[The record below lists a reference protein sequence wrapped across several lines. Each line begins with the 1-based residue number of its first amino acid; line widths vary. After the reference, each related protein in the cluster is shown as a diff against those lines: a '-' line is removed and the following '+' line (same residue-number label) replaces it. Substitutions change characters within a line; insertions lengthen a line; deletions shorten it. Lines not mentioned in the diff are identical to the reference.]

1 MVSVIIPVYNTDKY
15 LSYCLDSL
23 IKQSINQIEI
33 ICVNDCSSDNSK
45 EIIKEYALKDKRVIL
60 IDNKIKH
67 GAGISRNIG
76 LNIAKGEYVFFMD
89 SDDYI
94 SNNFLEELYNTAKKY
109 DSDYVSSLNIYDVV
123 DSKEYVSH
131 LNKVSFLDSND
142 LEGISN
148 ANIKNLS
155 PTNKET
161 IEESTWS
168 KLWRRDFLINNN
180 IYYSS
185 ILCYQD
191 TEQFFKSLIH
201 NPKISFNHKPIYY
214 YRQHI
219 HTISTKKN
227 SDINYFKTLFVL
239 LRNCIDYYKQDSKY
253 MPYLIKNFFELSNRA
268 LEKFADKN
276 LALNTF
282 VEELKL
288 LDLDESYFLNKTE
301 YLKYKDI
308 ISIHNCSQ
316 LVSKDYAYQ
325 YNF

>member
-1 MVSVIIPVYNTDKY
+1 MISVIIPVYNTDKY

-23 IKQSINQIEI
+23 IKQTISEIEI

-45 EIIKEYALKDKRVIL
+45 QIIKEYAIKDKRIIL

-76 LNIAKGEYVFFMD
+76 LKIAKGEYIFFMD

-109 DSDYVSSLNIYDVV
+109 NSDYVSSLNIYDVV
-123 DSKEYVSH
+123 DSKECVSH
-131 LNKVSFLDSND
+131 LNKVHFLNNDD
-142 LEGISN
+142 LEGISS

-168 KLWRRDFLINNN
+168 KLWRKDFLINNN

-201 NPKISFNHKPIYY
+201 KPKISFNHKPIYY

-239 LRNCIDYYKQDSKY
+239 LINCIDYYKQDSKY
-253 MPYLIKNFFELSNRA
+253 MPYLMKNFFELSNRA
-268 LEKFADKN
+268 IEKFADKN

-282 VEELKL
+282 VEELRL
-288 LDLDESYFLNKTE
+288 LDLDESYFINEIE
-301 YLKYKDI
+301 YLKYKDT
-308 ISIHNCSQ
+308 ISDYS
-316 LVSKDYAYQ
+316 LSVSKDYAYQ
-325 YNF
+325 V

>member
-1 MVSVIIPVYNTDKY
+1 
-15 LSYCLDSL
+15 
-23 IKQSINQIEI
+23 
-33 ICVNDCSSDNSK
+33 
-45 EIIKEYALKDKRVIL
+45 
-60 IDNKIKH
+60 
-67 GAGISRNIG
+67 
-76 LNIAKGEYVFFMD
+76 MD

-94 SNNFLEELYNTAKKY
+94 SSNFLEELYNTAKKY
-109 DSDYVSSLNIYDVV
+109 DSDYVSSLNIYDVI

-131 LNKVSFLDSND
+131 LNKVSFLSDDN
-142 LEGISN
+142 LEGISS

-155 PTNKET
+155 PTDKET

-168 KLWRRDFLINNN
+168 KLWRREFLINNN

-227 SDINYFKTLFVL
+227 TDINYFKTLFVL
-239 LRNCIDYYKQDSKY
+239 LKNCIDYYNEDY
-253 MPYLIKNFFELSNRA
+253 IPYLMKNFFELSNRA
-268 LEKFADKN
+268 IEKFADKN

-282 VEELKL
+282 IEELKI
-288 LDLDESYFLNKTE
+288 LDLDESYFINERE
-301 YLKYKDI
+301 YLKDL
-308 ISIHNCSQ
+308 ISDYSI

-325 YNF
+325 V

>member
-1 MVSVIIPVYNTDKY
+1 MVSVVIPVYNTDKY
-15 LSYCLDSL
+15 LSHCLDSL
-23 IKQSINQIEI
+23 IKQTIDKIEI
-33 ICVNDCSSDNSK
+33 ICVNDCSSDKSK
-45 EIIKEYALKDKRVIL
+45 EIIKEYSLKDKRIIL

-76 LNIAKGEYVFFMD
+76 LNVARGEYVFFMD

-94 SNNFLEELYNTAKKY
+94 SNNFLQELYNTAKKY
-109 DSDYVSSLNIYDVV
+109 DSDYVSSLNIYDVI

-131 LNKVSFLDSND
+131 LNKVSFLGNDD
-142 LEGISN
+142 LEGISS

-155 PTNKET
+155 PTDKET

-168 KLWRRDFLINNN
+168 KLWRREFLINNN

-201 NPKISFNHKPIYY
+201 NPRISFNHKPIYY

-227 SDINYFKTLFVL
+227 TDINYFKTLFVL
-239 LRNCIDYYKQDSKY
+239 LRNCIDYYEEDY
-253 MPYLIKNFFELSNRA
+253 IPYLMKNFFDLSNRA
-268 LEKFADKN
+268 IEKFADKN
-276 LALNTF
+276 IALNIF
-282 VEELKL
+282 IEELKL
-288 LDLDESYFLNKTE
+288 LNLDESYFINESE
-301 YLKYKDI
+301 YLKYKDL
-308 ISIHNCSQ
+308 ISDYSP
-316 LVSKDYAYQ
+316 LVSKDYVYQ

>member
-1 MVSVIIPVYNTDKY
+1 MISVIIPVYNTDKY

-23 IKQSINQIEI
+23 IKQTISEIEI

-45 EIIKEYALKDKRVIL
+45 QIIKEYAIKDKRIIL

-76 LNIAKGEYVFFMD
+76 LKIAKGEYIFFMD

-109 DSDYVSSLNIYDVV
+109 NSDYVSSLNIYDVV
-123 DSKEYVSH
+123 DSKECVSH
-131 LNKVSFLDSND
+131 LNKVHFLNNDD
-142 LEGISN
+142 LEGISS

-155 PTNKET
+155 PTDKET

-168 KLWRRDFLINNN
+168 KLWRREFLINNN

-201 NPKISFNHKPIYY
+201 KPKISFNHKPIYY

-239 LRNCIDYYKQDSKY
+239 LINCIDYYKQDSKY
-253 MPYLIKNFFELSNRA
+253 MPYLMKNFFELSNRA
-268 LEKFADKN
+268 IEKFANKN

-282 VEELKL
+282 VEELRL
-288 LDLDESYFLNKTE
+288 LDLDESYFINEIE
-301 YLKYKDI
+301 YLKYKDT
-308 ISIHNCSQ
+308 ISDYS
-316 LVSKDYAYQ
+316 LSVSKDYAYQ
-325 YNF
+325 V